1 MRDPSL
7 VHGKLVRR
15 YKRFLADVLM
25 DSGEITTVHCPNTG
39 SMKNCIE
46 EGAHVWLSRSEN
58 PARKYP
64 LTWEFIKTSRG
75 HYIGVNTVR
84 ANGLVKN
91 AILENRI
98 PEIRGYPEMTMEK
111 KYGSEN
117 SRIDILLSGHPDL
130 TECYVEVKS
139 VTLLETPSSHG
150 KGCFPDSI
158 SERGAKHLRE
168 LTRIVAGGQR
178 AVLFFCVQ
186 HSGIHEVTPAAHI
199 DHVYADTLTLAVEAG
214 VEVLAYK
221 VRFQGR
227 QPVIGKSLPFV
238 LKDCRENA

>member
-1 MRDPSL
+1 MR
-7 VHGKLVRR
+7 
-15 YKRFLADVLM
+15 
-25 DSGEITTVHCPNTG
+25 
-39 SMKNCIE
+39 
-46 EGAHVWLSRSEN
+46 
-58 PARKYP
+58 
-64 LTWEFIKTSRG
+64 
-75 HYIGVNTVR
+75 
-84 ANGLVKN
+84 
-91 AILENRI
+91 
-98 PEIRGYPEMTMEK
+98 MEK

-117 SRIDILLSGHPDL
+117 SRIDIFLSGHPDL

-168 LTRIVAGGQR
+168 LMRIVAGGQR

-199 DHVYADTLTLAVEAG
+199 DHVYADTLNLAVEAG

-221 VRFQGR
+221 VRFQGK

-238 LKDCRENA
+238 LKDCGKNA

>member
-1 MRDPSL
+1 MRDHSL

-25 DSGEITTVHCPNTG
+25 DSGEIVTVHCPNTG

-46 EGAHVWLSRSEN
+46 EGAHVWLSRSGN

-64 LTWEFIKTSRG
+64 LTWEFTRTSRG

-98 PEIRGYPEMTMEK
+98 SEIRGYPEMKTEK

-117 SRIDILLSGHPDL
+117 SRIAPSQPWEGLFSG
-130 TECYVEVKS
+130 
-139 VTLLETPSSHG
+139 
-150 KGCFPDSI
+150 F
-158 SERGAKHLRE
+158 R
-168 LTRIVAGGQR
+168 
-178 AVLFFCVQ
+178 
-186 HSGIHEVTPAAHI
+186 
-199 DHVYADTLTLAVEAG
+199 
-214 VEVLAYK
+214 
-221 VRFQGR
+221 
-227 QPVIGKSLPFV
+227 
-238 LKDCRENA
+238 